1 MNEKSIGKVFEGWET
16 DGVLGSGTFGTVYL
30 AHTSVENMPVYGAVK
45 VIKIPPNDEAIANA
59 ERMGISRDLLKT
71 YFGKFKT
78 DLNWE
83 TTMYNTI
90 SCPNLVRTEEMKT
103 DDHPVAGW
111 TGYLRTGVFTP
122 MEVYFEK
129 VHSGAEDA
137 VRLGAELSSALMA
150 LEAKKLVHG
159 DIKPENVMVADN
171 GSFMLSDFA
180 IKRCLQKAGANL
192 FGSMSTD
199 FEAPEVQ
206 GEEKSYTNLSDI
218 YSLGVLMSYVANDCA
233 LTMSGKPEEVEGL
246 DPKLAEIIKKAA
258 DPDPQAR
265 YQTAAEL
272 NKAITSLELYRSLK
286 PHRRAVAAAAS
297 FELVKKNGSTIRG
310 VSADAPETDEK
321 IKFPNDPIEARKKKR
336 MSLAGK
342 IISTFV
348 TVAAVAALVWFVAAD
363 PAGIIRGTGSES
375 VIKDTETKEDE
386 HKDITIIDEGKKT
399 EDETGDKQDEQQPDP
414 AAQEHDENPAENPA
428 ENPTENPSEN
438 PTEDPNENPGAEPSG
453 EEPVP
458 VEPDPV
464 DPEPIDEP
472 EPEPE
477 PVYLMPSDTRIIKY
491 SELEG
496 LDKREAILVLN
507 EVYAR
512 HGRAFKTDWIRE
524 YFESQSWYKATSKSD
539 ATINAELSKTENAN
553 LKTINQ
559 YLKDKGYR

>member
-1 MNEKSIGKVFEGWET
+1 
-16 DGVLGSGTFGTVYL
+16 
-30 AHTSVENMPVYGAVK
+30 
-45 VIKIPPNDEAIANA
+45 
-59 ERMGISRDLLKT
+59 
-71 YFGKFKT
+71 
-78 DLNWE
+78 
-83 TTMYNTI
+83 
-90 SCPNLVRTEEMKT
+90 
-103 DDHPVAGW
+103 
-111 TGYLRTGVFTP
+111 
-122 MEVYFEK
+122 
-129 VHSGAEDA
+129 
-137 VRLGAELSSALMA
+137 
-150 LEAKKLVHG
+150 
-159 DIKPENVMVADN
+159 
-171 GSFMLSDFA
+171 
-180 IKRCLQKAGANL
+180 
-192 FGSMSTD
+192 
-199 FEAPEVQ
+199 APEVQ

-246 DPKLAEIIKKAA
+246 DPKLTEIIKKAA

-272 NKAITSLELYRSLK
+272 NKAITSLELYRNLK

-321 IKFPNDPIEARKKKR
+321 IKFPNDPIEARKKER

-342 IISTFV
+342 IISAFV

>member
-45 VIKIPPNDEAIANA
+45 VIKIPPNDEAILNA

-71 YFGKFKT
+71 YFGKFKS

-90 SCPNLVRTEEMKT
+90 QSPNLVRMEEMKT
-103 DDHPVAGW
+103 EDQPDAGW

-192 FGSMSTD
+192 FGSMSRD

-206 GEEKSYTNLSDI
+206 TEEKSYSNLSDI

-233 LTMSGKPEEVEGL
+233 LTLSGKPEEVEGL

-258 DPDPQAR
+258 DPDPRAMTPGPAAR
-265 YQTAAEL
+265 AGDARSPRSSPGLLQSRSRASGQRVGVHQRVSPPRSPRSPRPRRGPPPNPPRLSVRGLGCDSFTRIGRPSRSDPLRASTAAC
-272 NKAITSLELYRSLK
+272 A
-286 PHRRAVAAAAS
+286 
-297 FELVKKNGSTIRG
+297 
-310 VSADAPETDEK
+310 
-321 IKFPNDPIEARKKKR
+321 
-336 MSLAGK
+336 
-342 IISTFV
+342 
-348 TVAAVAALVWFVAAD
+348 
-363 PAGIIRGTGSES
+363 
-375 VIKDTETKEDE
+375 
-386 HKDITIIDEGKKT
+386 
-399 EDETGDKQDEQQPDP
+399 
-414 AAQEHDENPAENPA
+414 
-428 ENPTENPSEN
+428 
-438 PTEDPNENPGAEPSG
+438 
-453 EEPVP
+453 
-458 VEPDPV
+458 
-464 DPEPIDEP
+464 
-472 EPEPE
+472 
-477 PVYLMPSDTRIIKY
+477 
-491 SELEG
+491 
-496 LDKREAILVLN
+496 
-507 EVYAR
+507 
-512 HGRAFKTDWIRE
+512 
-524 YFESQSWYKATSKSD
+524 
-539 ATINAELSKTENAN
+539 
-553 LKTINQ
+553 
-559 YLKDKGYR
+559 

>member
-45 VIKIPPNDEAIANA
+45 VIKIPPNDEAILNA

-71 YFGKFKT
+71 YFGKFKS

-90 SCPNLVRTEEMKT
+90 QSPNLVRMEEMKT
-103 DDHPVAGW
+103 EDQPDAGW

-192 FGSMSTD
+192 FGSMSRD

-206 GEEKSYTNLSDI
+206 TEEKSYSNLSDI

-233 LTMSGKPEEVEGL
+233 LTLSGKPEEVEGL

-258 DPDPQAR
+258 DPDPKAR
-265 YQTAAEL
+265 YQSAAEL
-272 NKAITSLELYRSLK
+272 NKAVTSLELYRNLK

-310 VSADAPETDEK
+310 VSSDTPETDEK
-321 IKFPNDPIEARKKKR
+321 IKFPNDPLEARKKKR
-336 MSLAGK
+336 MGIAGK
-342 IISTFV
+342 IISVVV
-348 TVAAVAALVWFVAAD
+348 TAAAVAALVWFVAAD
-363 PAGIIRGTGSES
+363 PAGIIRGTGGES
-375 VIKDTETKEDE
+375 VIKDSETKEDGE
-386 HKDITIIDEGKKT
+386 KDVTIIDDGKKT
-399 EDETGDKQDEQQPDP
+399 EDETDNKTGDQTGEQQLDPSVQEPDDNP
-414 AAQEHDENPAENPA
+414 SENPGEDPG
-428 ENPTENPSEN
+428 ENPSEN
-438 PTEDPNENPGAEPSG
+438 PGEDPNKDPSG

-458 VEPDPV
+458 VEPDPTN
-464 DPEPIDEP
+464 PEPIDEP
-472 EPEPE
+472 EPNPE
-477 PVYLMPSDTRIIKY
+477 PVYLMPTDTRIIKY

-496 LDKREAILVLN
+496 LDKKQALLVLN
-507 EVYAR
+507 EIYAR

-524 YFESQSWYKATSKSD
+524 YFESQSWYKATNKSD
-539 ATINAELSKTENAN
+539 AKINAELSKIENAN
-553 LKTINQ
+553 IKTINQ